1 MSGCPPLCPPVC
13 LSVARFVR
21 VQDDLSDADFSDED
35 RTADAPPAASAA
47 AASAASPAAAA
58 AAPSLGKAA
67 RELNEFELSPSLAAS
82 FAAAQAAHERAFGGR
97 LSRLSA
103 SAPMLVA
110 ARALLAADS
119 MSAALRDEYA
129 RSELNAQ
136 LVRAAANIFA
146 LPRTDDTQGTATDA
160 PRIPRHGHTSSASR
174 LQMPPEHARR
184 PSAGAA
190 PAAQRS

>member
-1 MSGCPPLCPPVC
+1 
-13 LSVARFVR
+13 

-35 RTADAPPAASAA
+35 RTAQAPPAASST
-47 AASAASPAAAA
+47 AASAASPAAAAA

-103 SAPMLVA
+103 NAPMLIA

-146 LPRTDDTQGTATDA
+146 LPRTDAAQGTATDG
-160 PRIPRHGHTSSASR
+160 PRIPRHGHTSSSSR
-174 LQMPPEHARR
+174 LQMSPEHTRR